1 MTMLASSPTPAT
13 TNQPG
18 FGFGQVQ
25 QPAAYGMNAG
35 GSMGMGMGGMHR
47 PTQSMSAQPPQY
59 ASMMQSQPQNL
70 FGGPMKPTSPTNSSF
85 SPVTRQGTAS
95 PSTQAKAAAPAASAN
110 FDDLWSLSLGT
121 GATKPATGAAGSAGK
136 SIKDL
141 EKEKAMAGLWGGQKP
156 SGGSNAGAGAGGF
169 GSFGN
174 STSSGGDD
182 LLL

>member
-1 MTMLASSPTPAT
+1 MDMLGSSPAPAP
-13 TNQPG
+13 TNQPA

-25 QPAAYGMNAG
+25 QPAAYGM
-35 GSMGMGMGGMHR
+35 GMGMGGMHR
-47 PTQSMSAQPPQY
+47 PTQSISAQPPQY
-59 ASMMQSQPQNL
+59 ASMMQSQPQSL
-70 FGGPMKPTSPTNSSF
+70 FGGPMKPTSPINSSF
-85 SPVTRQGTAS
+85 SPSTRHGTAS

-110 FDDLWSLSLGT
+110 FDDLWSLSLGGGT
-121 GATKPATGAAGSAGK
+121 AKPVGGASGAGK

-156 SGGSNAGAGAGGF
+156 GGGSNAGAGAGAGAGGF

-174 STSSGGDD
+174 STLSGGGDD